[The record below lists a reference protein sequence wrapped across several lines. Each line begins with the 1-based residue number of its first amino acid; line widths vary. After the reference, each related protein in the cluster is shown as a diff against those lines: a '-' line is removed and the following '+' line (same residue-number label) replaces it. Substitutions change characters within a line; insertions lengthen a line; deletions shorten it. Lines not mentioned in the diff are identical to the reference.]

1 MPTGPRAPSSR
12 EVADLA
18 REFEIELS
26 AEEADRY
33 AKMIGGAVHAYRR
46 IEELPERKPPVKY
59 PRSPGYR
66 PSAEE
71 NPYNA
76 WYWKTE
82 IAGAAEGPLQGERI
96 AVKDAICVAGVPM
109 MNGSALLE
117 GFVPDV
123 DATVVT
129 RLLDAGATVVGKTNT
144 EDCSL
149 SGLGHTCALGP
160 VRNPHNPAHGPGG
173 SSAGSATALAAGNV
187 DLALGGD
194 QGGSIR
200 RPAAWSGVYGLKPTY
215 GLVPYTGCAMIEMT
229 LDHVGP
235 MANSTEGVAR
245 LLSVMAGPDALD
257 PRQRGVIPPH
267 YVRDYRAALDRGVA
281 GIKIAIVQEGFG
293 QRRRE
298 DLGYPGSEAIVDH
311 TVMAAAQRLQGLGA
325 EVSEVS
331 IPMHTTGPYIYRGV
345 INEGAADFMFRGK
358 GAGTNWAGFYNTT
371 LAEAFARGRATRA
384 NDLAPPVRMNLF
396 MGAYLQR
403 HYHGRYYAKA
413 QNVRHLL
420 TRAYDAALESY
431 DLLLMPAVPFRA
443 PPLPPPDCS
452 IEDSIAVAAN
462 MANNTCQANLTGHP
476 SMSVPCGMAEGL
488 PIGMMLTG
496 RPFDDSSV
504 IAAAAAFESLGDWR
518 AM

>member
-1 MPTGPRAPSSR
+1 MPIGPKAPSPR
-12 EVADLA
+12 EVTELA
-18 REFEIELS
+18 RSFGIELGADE
-26 AEEADRY
+26 AESY
-33 AKMIGGAVHAYRR
+33 AKMMGGALHGYRH
-46 IEELPERKPPVKY
+46 IEELVERKPPVKY
-59 PRSPGYR
+59 PRTPGVR
-66 PSAEE
+66 PSAAE

-82 IAGAAEGPLQGERI
+82 IAGAATGPLHGERV

-117 GFVPDV
+117 GYVPDV

-160 VRNPHNPAHGPGG
+160 VRNPHKPTHGPGG
-173 SSAGSATALAAGNV
+173 SSAGSAAALAAGDV

-200 RPAAWSGVYGLKPTY
+200 RPASWSGVYGLKPSY

-235 MANSTEGVAR
+235 MANSTAGVAR
-245 LLSVMAGPDALD
+245 LLSVMAGPDPFD
-257 PRQRGVIPPH
+257 PRQRGVIPPD
-267 YVRDYRAALDRGVA
+267 YVRDYRPALERGVS
-281 GIKIAIVQEGFG
+281 GIKIGIVTEGFG

-298 DLGYPGSEAIVDH
+298 DLGYPGSEDIVDQK
-311 TVMAAAQRLQGLGA
+311 VMAAVRRLQGLGA
-325 EVSEVS
+325 EVAQVS
-331 IPMHTTGPYIYRGV
+331 IPMHTTGPHIYRGI
-345 INEGAADFMFRGK
+345 INEGASDFMVRGN
-358 GAGTNWAGFYNTT
+358 GVGTNWSGFYNTT

-384 NDLAPPVRMNLF
+384 HDLAPPVRMNLF

-403 HYHGRYYAKA
+403 NYHGRYYAKA
-413 QNVRHLL
+413 QNTRHLL
-420 TRAYDAALESY
+420 NQAYDAALESH
-431 DLLLMPAVPFRA
+431 DLLIMPTVPFRA
-443 PPLPPPDCS
+443 PPLPPPDCP
-452 IEDSIAVAAN
+452 IEASVAAAAN
-462 MANNTCQANLTGHP
+462 MASNTCQANLTGHP
-476 SMSVPCGMAEGL
+476 SISVPCAMADGL
-488 PIGMMLTG
+488 PIGMMITG
-496 RPFDDSSV
+496 RQFEDDQV
-504 IAAAAAFESLGDWR
+504 IAAAAAFETLGDWR